1 MKKFRQIWAR
11 CQIVKES
18 CNSPVKKVNKVQL
31 HRQLGLDK
39 ENCQPNR
46 RNKVSLAAQLGPW
59 TDTQD
64 VLKRQVNKVVAE
76 QPDKSRDDAITSF
89 VLRSIVQR

>member
-1 MKKFRQIWAR
+1 MIWAR
-11 CQIVKES
+11 CQTVKES

-46 RNKVSLAAQLGPW
+46 RQKISLAAQLGPM
-59 TDTQD
+59 TNFNDEI
-64 VLKRQVNKVVAE
+64 KARVNQIVAA

-89 VLRSIVQR
+89 VLRQIVQR